1 MRETWTHDTDSVR
14 LLLWIAVVID
24 NMFILYLRT
33 VSVYIV
39 SKSMQNYEI
48 NSILMSLF
56 MKHQSNNLSTSGKF
70 GGYWQNGFKNL
81 VEVRFPLFIHFCHLK
96 S

>member
-14 LLLWIAVVID
+14 LLLWIAVAID
-24 NMFILYLRT
+24 NMFILCLRI

-48 NSILMSLF
+48 TANKESIMWL
-56 MKHQSNNLSTSGKF
+56 
-70 GGYWQNGFKNL
+70 
-81 VEVRFPLFIHFCHLK
+81 
-96 S
+96 